1 MTRFNLGIFVD
12 AHHILA
18 TDRAYQSARTVL
30 DRIEIAASQLCMAGG
45 ISYGV
50 VTADCAVT
58 AARRI
63 AEEFGHEGFRIR
75 HVPESQALS
84 RDQVLAAEA
93 MEARAA
99 RPELQAIAVVGEPQ
113 AYLPLVGPLHRA
125 GCAVIGCTAGAAGAA
140 GGVDEVITLPLNRQD
155 QRDLVLQ
162 ALGTLAG
169 QGIRQTSIAGL
180 ENAMRRIDP
189 GYSGKLYKVSVKRVL
204 QQLTE
209 PWLTF
214 TEPDRVRIS
223 GAGAEWAKS
232 AADLGSAGNASQ
244 NSADLTGRPVANGHE
259 PTSHDG
265 SAGVNHN
272 EVAAACRDLTRLGDE
287 ADLGATVGALRAVLA
302 VLAAAPAL
310 RAAAL
315 NGGIPVS
322 AVSKGLA
329 AVAPQYKRVGRFTE
343 LGPLAIEGT
352 CWTIWK
358 NPEKVADIR
367 FRLTPVTPSPAM
379 SEEATDG

>member
-18 TDRAYQSARTVL
+18 TDRTYQSARTVL
-30 DRIEIAASQLCMAGG
+30 DRIEMAASQLCMAGG

-50 VTADCAVT
+50 VAADCAVT

-75 HVPESQALS
+75 HVPESHALS

-99 RPELQAIAVVGEPQ
+99 RPELQAIAVIGEPQ

-162 ALGTLAG
+162 ALGTLAEH
-169 QGIRQTSIAGL
+169 GIRQTSIAGL

-189 GYSGKLYKVSVKRVL
+189 GYSGKLYKVPVKRVL
-204 QQLTE
+204 QQLNE

-223 GAGAEWAKS
+223 GAEWAKS
-232 AADLGSAGNASQ
+232 AADLVRSAGKAGQ
-244 NSADLTGRPVANGHE
+244 DSADLTGRHVANGQE
-259 PTSHDG
+259 PTLPQG
-265 SAGVNHN
+265 PTGVNHN
-272 EVAAACRDLTRLGDE
+272 EVAAACSDLTRLGEE

-302 VLAAAPAL
+302 VLTEAPAL

-322 AVSKGLA
+322 AVSRGLA
-329 AVAPQYKRVGRFTE
+329 AVAPEYKRVGRFTD

-352 CWTIWK
+352 DWTIWK
-358 NPEKVADIR
+358 NPEKAADIR
-367 FRLTPVTPSPAM
+367 FRLTPVTPSPAV